1 MKTRRDF
8 LATLTTPAVGAAIA
22 TRLQPRFTALAPG
35 LLSELAAV
43 DTPPEPL
50 AADESFWSA
59 VQQAFAIDRSMIN
72 LNNGGVSPAPAMVI
86 EAFKRHLDATNQA
99 PAYVLWTNQAPHREP
114 VRAGLAAAFGCDPEE
129 LAITRNASESLQIL
143 QFGIDLA
150 PGDEVLTTTQ
160 DYPRMLT
167 TFEQRARRERIVL
180 RQIEIPV
187 PAEDPREIVRRFEAA
202 LTPKTKLI
210 LASHCINLTGQIMP
224 IAELGALARSRGLPL
239 LVDGAHAFA
248 QIPFTR
254 DQLNCDFYATS
265 LHKWLNAPIGA
276 GFLYVRRNQIPK
288 IWPLMAAPDAMQ
300 DNIRKFE
307 EVGTHPAA
315 NFLAIADALTFHH
328 GIGIERKSARLRY
341 LRDRWALA
349 LREHKDVML
358 HTSLDPRFSCAIGCV
373 QLRGIDTGQLQK
385 ELWSRHRI
393 FTTMIKHAQFEGLRI
408 TAGIYTTIRELDR
421 FVAIMRRIL
430 TGGLAAA

>member
-1 MKTRRDF
+1 
-8 LATLTTPAVGAAIA
+8 
-22 TRLQPRFTALAPG
+22 
-35 LLSELAAV
+35 
-43 DTPPEPL
+43 
-50 AADESFWSA
+50 
-59 VQQAFAIDRSMIN
+59 
-72 LNNGGVSPAPAMVI
+72 MVI

-349 LREHKDVML
+349 LREHKDVVL

-421 FVAIMRRIL
+421 FVAIMQRIL